1 MEKFTLKNGMT
12 VLFEPKP
19 TASVAVEVLVKTGSN
34 NEAESVRG
42 VSHVVEHMLFEGT
55 KKRKSSKEIA
65 NLIEKI
71 GGELNA
77 YTSSERT
84 GFYIK
89 VLSRHFALAVDVLA
103 DIIQNPLFK
112 ARDLFKEKK
121 IILKEI
127 DVVNDEPRYYQ
138 WILFQKTLYEK
149 HPARHPPY
157 GSKETV
163 SRLTKRAVLNYY
175 CQYYHPQ
182 NLIVS
187 VVGNVR
193 GVKEL
198 LEKKF
203 TFKRQGAC
211 SPTFSEGPSCG
222 AKEKREKREVVNSYL
237 VYGFKAVP
245 RNHPDSYA
253 LDVINSITG
262 RGQSGTLFQE
272 IRAKRGLAYE
282 VNTQYAAEK
291 DFGYFAVYL
300 STDKKNIPQ
309 IKALIRQQLKK
320 LLQVTENELQE
331 AKDYLEGSFSLDNE
345 DTLKQADL
353 LAYWEMMGE
362 GKLAE
367 EYVKRIKAVSR
378 KDVREAV
385 KKYLSAN
392 PCVVVLEGK

>member
-1 MEKFTLKNGMT
+1 MEKFTLKNGIT
-12 VLFEPKP
+12 VLFEHKP
-19 TASVAVEVLVKTGSN
+19 TASVAVELLVKTGSN
-34 NEAESVRG
+34 NEAKSLRG
-42 VSHVVEHMLFEGT
+42 VSHVIEHMLFEGT
-55 KKRKSSKEIA
+55 KKRKNSREIA

-89 VLSRHFALAVDVLA
+89 VLNRHFALAVDVLA
-103 DIIQNPLFK
+103 DILQNPLFRPK
-112 ARDLFKEKK
+112 DLAKEKK

-149 HPARHPPY
+149 HPARNPPY

-163 SRLTKRAVLNYY
+163 SRLTRKEVLNYY
-175 CQYYHPQ
+175 HQYYHPS
-182 NLIVS
+182 NLIIS
-187 VVGNVR
+187 VVGEVT
-193 GVKEL
+193 GVKAL

-203 TFKRQGAC
+203 TFKGHGLC
-211 SPTFSEGPSCG
+211 SSVFSEGPNCG
-222 AKEKREKREVVNSYL
+222 AKEKHEKREVVNSYM

-272 IRAKRGLAYE
+272 IRAKHGLAYE

-300 STDKKNIPQ
+300 STDKKNISK
-309 IKALIRQQLKK
+309 IKLLIQQQLKK

-353 LAYWEMMGE
+353 QAYWEMMGE

-385 KKYLSAN
+385 KKYLSVN